1 VIGITFEDKE
11 AKFLRDLL
19 HWYSASTFGPNS
31 VIAYNL
37 YACVDQAIKR
47 DE

>member
-1 VIGITFEDKE
+1 MIGITFDDEE
-11 AKFLRDLL
+11 ARFLRELL

-31 VIAYNL
+31 SIAYNL
-37 YACVDQAIKR
+37 YARVDQAIKR

>member
-1 VIGITFEDKE
+1 MIGITFDDSE
-11 AKFLRDLL
+11 AKFLRELL

-31 VIAYNL
+31 EIAYSL
-37 YACVDQAIKR
+37 YICVDTAVKR